1 MHIFRIIVLIF
12 MSDYACADILGVIDT
27 PRPNTYFFEFVA
39 DNNIQKIP
47 KEEIIGKFNGLDL
60 LTASREELDKVSYYH
75 GTSNSLVIRYKFP
88 YPKGLPKIHTLI
100 QGDKAYWINSSD
112 VNVMLTA
119 NFFEEDTEYFK
130 KNIGAERF
138 SVSLSIS
145 GLVKQPIARGGI
157 VILSKENNSASN
169 HKLPIWRGRLGKG
182 NSEFRQIDIESK
194 GHRDNEI
201 IIKEDGVTVFKTQVY
216 VGDPKVKFANYW
228 ELPNKDM
235 ILIISYEGV
244 SYPGLCSSSDLV
256 IKIQNSL
263 GLERYDSVGSSCQGY
278 YAPH

>member
-1 MHIFRIIVLIF
+1 MNILRIITLILI
-12 MSDYACADILGVIDT
+12 SDFTCADILGVIDT
-27 PRPNTYFFEFVA
+27 PRPNTYFFEFSA
-39 DNNIQKIP
+39 DNNIKNIP
-47 KEEIIGKFNGLDL
+47 KEEIIRKFEGLDL

-75 GTSNSLVIRYKFP
+75 ETSNSLVIRYKFP
-88 YPKGLPKIHTLI
+88 YPKVLPKIHTLI

-119 NFFEEDTEYFK
+119 NFFKEDTEYFK
-130 KNIGAERF
+130 QKIGTERF
-138 SVSLSIS
+138 TTSLSIA
-145 GLVKQPIARGGI
+145 GLVKQPIERGGI
-157 VILSKENNSASN
+157 VILSKEKNSASD

-201 IIKEDGVTVFKTQVY
+201 IIKEDGVTVFKTRVY
-216 VGDPKVKFANYW
+216 VGDPKIKFANYW

-235 ILIISYEGV
+235 LLIISYEGV
-244 SYPGLCSSSDLV
+244 SYPGLCSSSDIV

-263 GLERYDSVGSSCQGY
+263 GLESYDSVGSSCQGY
-278 YAPH
+278 YDPH